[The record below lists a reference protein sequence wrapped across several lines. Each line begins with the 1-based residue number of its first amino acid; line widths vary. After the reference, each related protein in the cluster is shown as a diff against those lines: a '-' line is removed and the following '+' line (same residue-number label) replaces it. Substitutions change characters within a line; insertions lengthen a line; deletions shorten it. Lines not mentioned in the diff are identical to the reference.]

1 MSKTSGSSRRARRA
15 AKNGRRTRPRGI
27 DFSDLPESSD
37 EQLRVMHRV
46 GRPPL
51 GSVARQL
58 IAIRID
64 PQVLTAL
71 QREANRR
78 GVGYQT
84 LIHQLLARYVARR
97 RSA

>member
-1 MSKTSGSSRRARRA
+1 MSKTSGSSRRVRRA

-64 PQVLTAL
+64 PQVLAAL

>member
-1 MSKTSGSSRRARRA
+1 MSKTSGSSRRGRQT
-15 AKNGRRTRPRGI
+15 AKSGRRTRPRGI

-37 EQLRVMHRV
+37 EQLRAMHRV

-64 PQVLTAL
+64 PHVLVAL

-84 LIHQLLARYVARR
+84 LIHQLLAKYVARR

>member
-1 MSKTSGSSRRARRA
+1 
-15 AKNGRRTRPRGI
+15 
-27 DFSDLPESSD
+27 
-37 EQLRVMHRV
+37 
-46 GRPPL
+46 
-51 GSVARQL
+51 VARQL